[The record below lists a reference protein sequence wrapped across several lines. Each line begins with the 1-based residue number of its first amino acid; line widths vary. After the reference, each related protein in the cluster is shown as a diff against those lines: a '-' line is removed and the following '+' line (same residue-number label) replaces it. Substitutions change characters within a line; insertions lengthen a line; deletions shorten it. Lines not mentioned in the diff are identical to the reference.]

1 MKSSKNQSKSFS
13 TAPIPTLAQSDYIQ
27 NGLVLPKTKE
37 NLELLLWDVQHKG
50 FLDIEF
56 CYRLRKKEAVVDVE
70 NTIAGRLNQ
79 KRAQVAQEKWNFVEC
94 VEECILEQCI
104 S

>member
-1 MKSSKNQSKSFS
+1 MKTSKSQSKNCS
-13 TAPIPTLAQSDYIQ
+13 TAPLPTVAQSDYYQ

-56 CYRLRKKEAVVDVE
+56 CYQLRKKESVVDVE
-70 NTIAGRLNQ
+70 KRIVGRLNQ
-79 KRAQVAQEKWNFVEC
+79 KKAQVAQEKWNFIEC
-94 VEECILEQCI
+94 VEQCLLE
-104 S
+104 